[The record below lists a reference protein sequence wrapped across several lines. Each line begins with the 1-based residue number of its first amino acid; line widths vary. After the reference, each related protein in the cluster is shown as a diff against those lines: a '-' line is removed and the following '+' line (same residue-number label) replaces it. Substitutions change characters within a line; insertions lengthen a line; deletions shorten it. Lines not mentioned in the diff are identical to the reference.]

1 MKKLLVAM
9 ALGGLALIVVG
20 VAGGH
25 GGRQTARPPSTDAT
39 DAPIEQLT
47 TTAPATSTS
56 TTVVAFQ
63 AGVAK
68 TDSLERTRP
77 LVHVLP
83 HETLHYKV
91 DYRVLPDGDHL
102 ALSITLNAVL
112 NRADQATTYQAQ
124 LKAYKAEAL
133 EFVRSQ
139 GQDPAAYPIT
149 YDPAEAASL

>member
-25 GGRQTARPPSTDAT
+25 GGRQTARPPSTEAT
-39 DAPIEQLT
+39 DAPIEQPST
-47 TTAPATSTS
+47 TVPTTSTS
-56 TTVVAFQ
+56 TTVAAFP

-68 TDSLERTRP
+68 TDSLERTQP
-77 LVHVLP
+77 LMHVLP
-83 HETLHYKV
+83 HETLHYKI
-91 DYRVLPDGDHL
+91 DYRVLPDGNHL
-102 ALSITLNAVL
+102 ALTVTLNAVL
-112 NRADQATTYQAQ
+112 NRADQVATYQAQ

-133 EFVRSQ
+133 DFLRSQ
-139 GQDPAAYPIT
+139 GQDPAAYQIT